1 MITEEQRM
9 ADRQF
14 TTVLE
19 GGSYFEGPRWHEGS
33 WWVSDFYRR
42 TVSRVSPDGGG
53 EDVVLEVEN
62 QPSGLG
68 WLPDGSLLVVSMK
81 DQRLLRL
88 SSDGSVSTYADLSD
102 VCGGHLND
110 LVVDASGRAF
120 VGDFGFDLIGGGA
133 PSSASVKRVD
143 PDGTV
148 TVVASDLRFPNG
160 SFITP
165 DGGTLIVGETWGNR
179 FSAFDIAADGSL
191 TNRRVWGAFGP
202 EPVGDSLEEW
212 MGHVVVAPDGCSL
225 DAEGHIWV
233 ADGFGSRALRGGR
246 GGEIAA
252 EGAGPGGM
260 GVYAGAL
267 GGDDGRDLL
276 MCCAPDFYE
285 HTRAPVREAVLVS
298 TQVDVPHAGLP

>member
-1 MITEEQRM
+1 M
-9 ADRQF
+9 AERQF

-33 WWVSDFYRR
+33 WWASDFYRH
-42 TVSRVSPDGGG
+42 TVSRVRPGGS

-81 DQRLLRL
+81 DHRLLRVA
-88 SSDGSVSTYADLSD
+88 SDGSVSTHADLSD

-120 VGDFGFDLIGGGA
+120 VGDFGFDLMGGGA
-133 PSSASVKRVD
+133 PTSASLKRVD

-148 TVVASDLRFPNG
+148 TVVAEDLRFPNG
-160 SFITP
+160 SVITP

-179 FSAFDIAADGSL
+179 FSAFDIGADGSL
-191 TNRRVWGAFGP
+191 ANRRAWGAFGP
-202 EPVGDSLEEW
+202 EPVGDSIEAL
-212 MGHVVVAPDGCSL
+212 MGQVVVAPDGCSL

-233 ADGFGSRALRGGR
+233 ADGFGSRVLRVAP
-246 GGEIAA
+246 GGEIIEAIPA
-252 EGAGPGGM
+252 PD
-260 GVYAGAL
+260 GVGVFACAL
-267 GGDDGRDLL
+267 GGDDGRALL

-298 TQVDVPHAGLP
+298 TEVTVPHAGLP